1 MVVTFFDSVGSRR
14 GRIIGI
20 AALFAFCLALSR
32 GAYGAESR
40 FVIFKSQVERSY
52 SQEELYEIARE
63 PSQRH
68 ETEDGYTA
76 NPAMYPLFS
85 EVIYRTTRADGADV
99 DIPFRLHIP
108 FERQSKRQRSL
119 IVVFHG
125 YGEGDVDN
133 ARQLGHLHYGIAD
146 IVCANGL
153 NAYILVTQYPK
164 SCATWESEANQYGIA
179 PLDYTLEIIEGLI
192 EEYEIPADHVAA
204 LGICSGAN
212 MARQVALQRPDLFC
226 AQVLCGFTPKDSDI
240 NVPFSVPTWAFNNT
254 SDEIADIELV
264 RATFKAARK
273 RGDPVWLTERSG
285 GHDTWSRALREEHA
299 LAWLAANGS
308 TSFAPPPP
316 GCQVVRK
323 RESKEAFLSGLAPI
337 LLIASVVVL
346 DVVIARRKKRGTP
359 SS

>member
-1 MVVTFFDSVGSRR
+1 MVTFIDSIGSRR

-20 AALFAFCLALSR
+20 AALFAFCLALSH

-40 FVIFKSQVERSY
+40 FVIFRPQVERSY

-63 PSQRH
+63 PSLKH
-68 ETEDGYTA
+68 ETEDGYVA
-76 NPAMYPLFS
+76 NPAVDAFFS

-125 YGEGDVDN
+125 KGEGDEDN
-133 ARQLGHLHYGIAD
+133 ARQLAHLHYGIAD
-146 IVCANGL
+146 LVGANGL
-153 NAYILVTQYPK
+153 DAYILATQFPK
-164 SCATWESEANQYGIA
+164 ECSSWYSAENLYGKA
-179 PLDYTLEIIEGLI
+179 PLDYTLEIIEGLV
-192 EEYEIPADHVAA
+192 EEYEIPAGRAA
-204 LGICSGAN
+204 AFGICSGAT
-212 MARQVALQRPDLFC
+212 MAREVVEDRPDLFC
-226 AQVLCGFTPKDSDI
+226 AQVLCGFSPNWTDMKR
-240 NVPFSVPTWAFNNT
+240 PFSVPTWAFNNT
-254 SDEIADIELV
+254 DDEGADIELV
-264 RATFKAARK
+264 RATFEAAGK
-273 RGDPVWLTERSG
+273 RGDPVWLTEQRSQT
-285 GHDTWSRALREEHA
+285 HDTWSRALREEHA

-323 RESKEAFLSGLAPI
+323 RESMEAFLSGLAPI
-337 LLIASVVVL
+337 LLIASVVGL